1 MFPASMHLRKVIT
14 KLINPER
21 LTQVYVENDLGDTV
35 LVVRTSALDFR
46 LIIEKGNEI
55 VPIHLALC

>member
-21 LTQVYVENDLGDTV
+21 LTQVYVEND
-35 LVVRTSALDFR
+35 
-46 LIIEKGNEI
+46 
-55 VPIHLALC
+55 